1 MSWKKRHLYDL
12 ILLLIVSW
20 LLIENNRL
28 KKQITFVTDG
38 VVSVYSEMNR
48 LHFEFE
54 NIKEFMQENHDASR
68 HPDESN

>member
-54 NIKEFMQENHDASR
+54 NIKEFMQESRNASR
-68 HPDESN
+68 HPNESN